1 MKALT
6 LIFVALIALL
16 QYPLWLG
23 KGSWLRVW
31 DLSHQLSQ
39 QQEKNNALKARNDTL
54 DAEVRDL
61 KSGRAAIEERAR
73 SELGMV
79 KQDEV
84 FYQVLEGPMPVIV
97 SPPAAA
103 PEAAKTDTPIIV
115 KIPSKN
121 STAKLSS
128 PAKGAVTKNP
138 VSKEGAVKDSVAK
151 DTVSKDKVP
160 QEKSSQEKPKL
171 SGPAVNPPQIE
182 AIPAKKAEEM
192 PKTAE
197 RPKEEIPKKVKPVES
212 SAVDAAKAVLKQQ

>member
-6 LIFVALIALL
+6 LIFVVLIALL

-39 QQEKNNALKARNDTL
+39 QQKNNNALKARNDTL

-97 SPPAAA
+97 PPPIA
-103 PEAAKTDTPIIV
+103 PIATKADTPIIV
-115 KIPSKN
+115 SVPSKN
-121 STAKLSS
+121 AVPKNS
-128 PAKGAVTKNP
+128 PKSAVTQSPMPKDSAGKTNDSTGKNS
-138 VSKEGAVKDSVAK
+138 VVKDSTFSEKPAK
-151 DTVSKDKVP
+151 EKPGLLLQPANPLQLTEPAPAAKTQEKAKVEEKSKD
-160 QEKSSQEKPKL
+160 E
-171 SGPAVNPPQIE
+171 N
-182 AIPAKKAEEM
+182 
-192 PKTAE
+192 
-197 RPKEEIPKKVKPVES
+197 RKKVKPGNDAVE
-212 SAVDAAKAVLKQQ
+212 AAKAVLKQQ